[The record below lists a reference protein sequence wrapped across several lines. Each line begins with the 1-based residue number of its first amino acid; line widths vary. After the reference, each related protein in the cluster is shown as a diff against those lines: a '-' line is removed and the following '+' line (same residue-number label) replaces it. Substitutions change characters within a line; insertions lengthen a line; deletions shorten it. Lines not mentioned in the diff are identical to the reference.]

1 MRLIFLVIFS
11 VNISYAQELV
21 RENIGSSGASGIV
34 DKIHI
39 NQSVGQQS
47 ALNGTVSNN
56 DITLRQGFQQPIFRI
71 EKNTLTD
78 ISVLDLVIFPNPF
91 RYDISV
97 RFNQEPTE
105 RIDVLIFD
113 TKGRL
118 IKKLDFDPLIEI
130 IIPCKE
136 LARGSY
142 LLNIK
147 TSNKQYSANIIK
159 Q

>member
-1 MRLIFLVIFS
+1 MRLICLVIFS

-34 DKIHI
+34 NKIHI
-39 NQSVGQQS
+39 KQSIGQQS

-71 EKNTLTD
+71 EKNSLTD

-97 RFNQEPTE
+97 RFNQKPTE
-105 RIDVLIFD
+105 RINILIFD

-136 LARGSY
+136 LATGSY

-147 TSNKQYSANIIK
+147 TSKKQYSANIIK

>member
-147 TSNKQYSANIIK
+147 TSNKQYRANIIK